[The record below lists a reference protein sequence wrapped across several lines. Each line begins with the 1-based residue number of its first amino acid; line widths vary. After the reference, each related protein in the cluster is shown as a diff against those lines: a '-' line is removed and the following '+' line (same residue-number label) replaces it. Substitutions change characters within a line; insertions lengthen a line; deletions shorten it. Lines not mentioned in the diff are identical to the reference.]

1 MTWSRSPDGVGV
13 VAGVGAAR
21 GVPCAEVLALVRR
34 VLAEAGV
41 PPAALVALA
50 TVDRRAEEP
59 GVVGAA
65 RRLEVPLWGHPAAD
79 LARIVVPHPSD
90 ATLAAVGT
98 PSVAEAAALF
108 GGGDL
113 LGGGELLVPK
123 RKSVGADGRP
133 ARATCAL
140 ARYGGDGGGPA
151 RGPGAHV
158 TMAGA
163 APEPIG
169 VGRERDDGGGR
180 PPSAGGSTDVH

>member
-41 PPAALVALA
+41 PPVALVALA

-65 RRLEVPLWGHPAAD
+65 RRLGVPLWGHPAAD

-90 ATLAAVGT
+90 ATLAVVGT

-108 GGGDL
+108 GGG
-113 LGGGELLVPK
+113 ELFVPK

-140 ARYGGDGGGPA
+140 ARYGGDRGGPV

-180 PPSAGGSTDVH
+180 PPAAGGSTDVH